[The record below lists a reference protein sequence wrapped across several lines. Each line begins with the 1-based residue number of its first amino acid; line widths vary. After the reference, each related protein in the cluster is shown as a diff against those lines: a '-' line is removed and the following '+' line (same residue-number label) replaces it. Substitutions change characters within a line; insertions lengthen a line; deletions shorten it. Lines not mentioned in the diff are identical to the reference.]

1 MKKLLILV
9 IISIFASSCVIV
21 QKHSR
26 RLGVRPYHK
35 THKYPNRH
43 QLKPNFGPGRY

>member
-1 MKKLLILV
+1 MKKLLALLIL
-9 IISIFASSCVIV
+9 SIFVSGCVIV
-21 QKHSR
+21 HKKSR

-35 THKYPNRH
+35 SHKYPNRH

>member
-1 MKKLLILV
+1 MKKVLFLLIVL
-9 IISIFASSCVIV
+9 ICASSCTVFY
-21 QKHSR
+21 KKSR

-43 QLKPNFGPGRY
+43 QLKPHFNSGRY